1 MPLLGEATGLGQ
13 VLAFSVLTDLN
24 LDISQSQ
31 YNLFMQNLTWFSPH
45 RGGASG
51 KFLQDL
57 KDDKE
62 KSNKHLCKHR
72 FLFP

>member
-31 YNLFMQNLTWFSPH
+31 
-45 RGGASG
+45 
-51 KFLQDL
+51 
-57 KDDKE
+57 
-62 KSNKHLCKHR
+62 
-72 FLFP
+72 

>member
-1 MPLLGEATGLGQ
+1 MPLYGKATGLGQ
-13 VLAFSVLTDLN
+13 VLAFSVLTNLN

-31 YNLFMQNLTWFSPH
+31 QNLFMQNLTWFSPH

-51 KFLQDL
+51 IFLPDL

-62 KSNKHLCKHR
+62 KSNKHISMRWFSYL
-72 FLFP
+72 